1 MKNFHHLC
9 SKGNNVLFR
18 DNQDFIYF
26 VNKFAIAV
34 TSYKINVLAMTT
46 MSTHFHT
53 IIFDADN
60 TQLDQLILKL
70 KRVYAIYYKNKYGFG
85 LKNMIE
91 MTYREFSGN
100 MSLETE
106 MLYVLRNPMHH
117 YVMSSPFNYTF
128 SSAYS
133 LYQEELT
140 DKNVLEN
147 YLSQYR
153 TPKQLSNRE
162 FKSIF
167 GVEHAAEYLK
177 IDTKGMI
184 TFDSFINRKLARSV
198 WSNFKFFMNG
208 IISNVKDVSSQVI
221 DQDVLDMKS
230 DTMSD
235 FEVCKIIDD
244 KAAALGLKSFHF
256 FSHEQLEIVISIL
269 NRHHIPKSQIA
280 RCLWL

>member
-26 VNKFAIAV
+26 INKFAIAV
-34 TSYKINVLAMTT
+34 TSSKINVLAMTT

-60 TQLDQLILKL
+60 NQLNQLILKL
-70 KRVYAIYYKNKYGFG
+70 KRVYAIYYRNKYGIG
-85 LKNMIE
+85 LNNIIE

-117 YVMSSPFNYTF
+117 FVMSSPFTYTF

-140 DKNVLEN
+140 NKNVLEN
-147 YLSQYR
+147 YVSQYR
-153 TPKQLSNRE
+153 TPKQLTNRE
-162 FKSIF
+162 YRNIF
-167 GVEHAAEYLK
+167 GVESAAEHLK
-177 IDTKGMI
+177 IDTNGMI
-184 TFDSFINRKLARSV
+184 TFDSFINRKLAKSV

-208 IISNVKDVSSQVI
+208 ITSNVKDVSSQVI
-221 DQDVLDMKS
+221 DQDILDMKS

-235 FEVCKIIDD
+235 FEVCRIIDD
-244 KAAALGLKSFHF
+244 KATAFGLKSFHF
-256 FSHEQLEIVISIL
+256 FNQEQLEVVISIL
-269 NRHHIPKSQIA
+269 NRHHIPKSQIE